1 MGKALPT
8 EEELK
13 AAAAEMQKKGA
24 RNVLV
29 SLGGEGALLLDE
41 NGAYH
46 RAAAL
51 PVVPVNTVGAG
62 DSTVAG
68 FLAGVDRGY
77 GYALKLAMACG
88 GATAAGEGLATAE
101 DIAALLK

>member
-1 MGKALPT
+1 
-8 EEELK
+8 
-13 AAAAEMQKKGA
+13 MQKKGA

-29 SLGGEGALLLDE
+29 SLGCEGALLLDE

-46 RAAAL
+46 RVYAL

-68 FLAGVDRGY
+68 FLAGVGRGY

-88 GATAAGEGLATAE
+88 GATAAGEGLATASL
-101 DIAALLK
+101 IQALMKE